1 MKTRMIYHSL
11 AICCLLP
18 AFAFTTGE
26 NDPFIK
32 SPTVA
37 KLTNTPNGPLISC
50 DLKALKDTVNFPLSQ
65 LTEELQIVKLDN
77 RDEAL
82 IGGWIRTTVGEKYIL
97 VSNNKQTPYKLFDR
111 TGKFITNIG
120 SYGQGPNEYLNT
132 YAEQLDEANNRI
144 YILPWQSSKILV
156 FDLKGNALDPI
167 PLCLRV
173 PKGKFRV
180 NTAKS
185 EVTVTVLPFPKW
197 PAVVWTQDLKGK
209 RKNFVAPGSLAMPQD
224 FSNEVSMGNNTAA
237 YDVMLM
243 KIMPQPSVDTL
254 YHYNAASNKLEGRF
268 TVKYPSNDKIPWH
281 AYYEIPKYFIG
292 DVSFPIQID
301 ESTFSGSKP
310 AYYMVDKKTLH
321 GNYVRLYNDFISTPS
336 QTIYPSFN
344 NGYYVTNMEPMALK
358 EILEKEVNKKGLT
371 ADKKKKVQNLIKT
384 LNDNDN
390 NVRQTE
396 TITRWFIEKS
406 PYRRIF
412 IFRYRRPVIFLIERY
427 RPLIVSLI
435 TLYFRKNCSA
445 RPGENSSHKE
455 ATVQPGANISL

>member
-1 MKTRMIYHSL
+1 MKNRSIIFSLCACSLL
-11 AICCLLP
+11 AI
-18 AFAFTTGE
+18 FAFTDNSKATK
-26 NDPFIK
+26 DPLAL
-32 SPTVA
+32 SPVVA
-37 KLTNTPNGPLISC
+37 KSVTTPTGTLISC
-50 DLKALKDTVNFPLSQ
+50 NLKSLKDTVDIPLSY
-65 LTEELQIVKLDN
+65 LTEELQVVQLDN

-82 IGGWIRTTVGEKYIL
+82 VGGWVRTTVSDNYIL
-97 VSNNKQTPYKLFDR
+97 VSNNKQTPYKLFTRD
-111 TGKFITNIG
+111 GKYITNIG
-120 SYGQGPNEYLNT
+120 AYGQGPNEYGNT
-132 YAEQLDEANNRI
+132 YAEQLDEAHNRI

-390 NVRQTE
+390 N
-396 TITRWFIEKS
+396 
-406 PYRRIF
+406 
-412 IFRYRRPVIFLIERY
+412 
-427 RPLIVSLI
+427 IVMFAKL
-435 TLYFRKNCSA
+435 K
-445 RPGENSSHKE
+445 
-455 ATVQPGANISL
+455 Q

>member
-144 YILPWQSSKILV
+144 YILP
-156 FDLKGNALDPI
+156 
-167 PLCLRV
+167 LR
-173 PKGKFRV
+173 KQ
-180 NTAKS
+180 
-185 EVTVTVLPFPKW
+185 
-197 PAVVWTQDLKGK
+197 QDIGI
-209 RKNFVAPGSLAMPQD
+209 R
-224 FSNEVSMGNNTAA
+224 
-237 YDVMLM
+237 
-243 KIMPQPSVDTL
+243 
-254 YHYNAASNKLEGRF
+254 LER
-268 TVKYPSNDKIPWH
+268 
-281 AYYEIPKYFIG
+281 
-292 DVSFPIQID
+292 
-301 ESTFSGSKP
+301 
-310 AYYMVDKKTLH
+310 
-321 GNYVRLYNDFISTPS
+321 
-336 QTIYPSFN
+336 
-344 NGYYVTNMEPMALK
+344 
-358 EILEKEVNKKGLT
+358 
-371 ADKKKKVQNLIKT
+371 
-384 LNDNDN
+384 
-390 NVRQTE
+390 
-396 TITRWFIEKS
+396 
-406 PYRRIF
+406 
-412 IFRYRRPVIFLIERY
+412 
-427 RPLIVSLI
+427 
-435 TLYFRKNCSA
+435 
-445 RPGENSSHKE
+445 
-455 ATVQPGANISL
+455 

>member
-1 MKTRMIYHSL
+1 MRLFFISNFCFYRQQQSNER
-11 AICCLLP
+11 P
-18 AFAFTTGE
+18 TGTIQT
-26 NDPFIK
+26 DYGLYKFH
-32 SPTVA
+32 TG
-37 KLTNTPNGPLISC
+37 TLISC
-50 DLKALKDTVNFPLSQ
+50 NLKSLKDTVDIPLSY
-65 LTEELQIVKLDN
+65 LTEELQVVQLDN

-82 IGGWIRTTVGEKYIL
+82 VGGWVRTTVSDNYIL
-97 VSNNKQTPYKLFDR
+97 VSNNKQTPYKLFTRD
-111 TGKFITNIG
+111 GKYITNIG
-120 SYGQGPNEYLNT
+120 AYGQGPNEYGNT
-132 YAEQLDEANNRI
+132 YAEQLDEAHNRI

-390 NVRQTE
+390 N
-396 TITRWFIEKS
+396 
-406 PYRRIF
+406 
-412 IFRYRRPVIFLIERY
+412 
-427 RPLIVSLI
+427 IVMFAKL
-435 TLYFRKNCSA
+435 K
-445 RPGENSSHKE
+445 
-455 ATVQPGANISL
+455 Q

>member
-1 MKTRMIYHSL
+1 MRSEGT
-11 AICCLLP
+11 
-18 AFAFTTGE
+18 
-26 NDPFIK
+26 
-32 SPTVA
+32 
-37 KLTNTPNGPLISC
+37 
-50 DLKALKDTVNFPLSQ
+50 KDTVNFPLSQ

-390 NVRQTE
+390 N
-396 TITRWFIEKS
+396 
-406 PYRRIF
+406 
-412 IFRYRRPVIFLIERY
+412 
-427 RPLIVSLI
+427 IVMFAKL
-435 TLYFRKNCSA
+435 K
-445 RPGENSSHKE
+445 
-455 ATVQPGANISL
+455 Q

>member
-1 MKTRMIYHSL
+1 MIIHLIIYAYENKNDLSQFGN
-11 AICCLLP
+11 LLSI
-18 AFAFTTGE
+18 ACTTGE

-390 NVRQTE
+390 N
-396 TITRWFIEKS
+396 
-406 PYRRIF
+406 
-412 IFRYRRPVIFLIERY
+412 
-427 RPLIVSLI
+427 IVMFAKL
-435 TLYFRKNCSA
+435 K
-445 RPGENSSHKE
+445 
-455 ATVQPGANISL
+455 Q

>member
-26 NDPFIK
+26 NDPFTK

-371 ADKKKKVQNLIKT
+371 ADKKKKVGIGKPSLPLDQENYFL
-384 LNDNDN
+384 
-390 NVRQTE
+390 
-396 TITRWFIEKS
+396 TIFRSLLALS
-406 PYRRIF
+406 PYSIYFVSFGMQIQRRI
-412 IFRYRRPVIFLIERY
+412 YTSTPQ
-427 RPLIVSLI
+427 
-435 TLYFRKNCSA
+435 KA
-445 RPGENSSHKE
+445 
-455 ATVQPGANISL
+455 VQVVRTT

>member
-1 MKTRMIYHSL
+1 M
-11 AICCLLP
+11 
-18 AFAFTTGE
+18 
-26 NDPFIK
+26 
-32 SPTVA
+32 
-37 KLTNTPNGPLISC
+37 
-50 DLKALKDTVNFPLSQ
+50 
-65 LTEELQIVKLDN
+65 
-77 RDEAL
+77 
-82 IGGWIRTTVGEKYIL
+82 
-97 VSNNKQTPYKLFDR
+97 
-111 TGKFITNIG
+111 
-120 SYGQGPNEYLNT
+120 
-132 YAEQLDEANNRI
+132 
-144 YILPWQSSKILV
+144 V

-344 NGYYVTNMEPMALK
+344 NGHYVTNMEPMALK

-390 NVRQTE
+390 N
-396 TITRWFIEKS
+396 
-406 PYRRIF
+406 
-412 IFRYRRPVIFLIERY
+412 
-427 RPLIVSLI
+427 IVMFAKL
-435 TLYFRKNCSA
+435 K
-445 RPGENSSHKE
+445 
-455 ATVQPGANISL
+455 Q

>member
-254 YHYNAASNKLEGRF
+254 YHYNAASSKLEGRF

-344 NGYYVTNMEPMALK
+344 NGYYVTNMDPMALK

-390 NVRQTE
+390 N
-396 TITRWFIEKS
+396 
-406 PYRRIF
+406 
-412 IFRYRRPVIFLIERY
+412 
-427 RPLIVSLI
+427 IVMFAKL
-435 TLYFRKNCSA
+435 K
-445 RPGENSSHKE
+445 
-455 ATVQPGANISL
+455 Q